1 MTGSSWIIF
10 VPLLLFLLA
19 LLFIARSEAC
29 KSGGDFIKSY
39 FLGDRALQGFV
50 LAMTLVATYGSV
62 SSFVSGPGLAWR
74 YGLGWVVF
82 AAPQII
88 TGFLVLG
95 VLGKKMSLVSRRI
108 GAITVI
114 DVIVARFKSSALGAF
129 LSLSLLFFFIAM
141 MVGQF
146 IGGAQ
151 LISQAAGIHYVAGL
165 VLFGSVV
172 VLYTT
177 FGGFRAVAITDT
189 VCALLMLAGM
199 GVLAADIIGEAGGLT
214 LLMQKI
220 AKDAGAQQAAAFI
233 DPTSCGALPLTLLF
247 SSWILVGFA
256 TVALPQSAV
265 RCMAYKSTQDLHL
278 AMIVSTVVCGALM
291 IGMTL
296 LGFLAR
302 AAVPESEAF
311 GGNTDAMIPYL
322 IVHHMNP
329 WVAGI
334 TLVAPI
340 AATMSTVSSLL
351 IAASSAIIKDLILRR
366 YSLLPDRSEQV
377 ARFAKICTFFIGLL
391 SLILAI
397 NPFEIIVWINMFA
410 FGGLEIAFL
419 CPLVGGLFWS
429 RATAKGAWVSVL
441 GGLAVYAWTCLAKPD
456 LGGWHAVSP
465 ALVVSIISFVL
476 VSLAETKNINQDFFP
491 Q

>member
-1 MTGSSWIIF
+1 MSPSWVIF
-10 VPLLLFLLA
+10 IPLILFLLA
-19 LLFIARSEAC
+19 LLLLGRTDPQRTGA
-29 KSGGDFIKSY
+29 DFLKSY
-39 FLGDRALQGFV
+39 FLGDRALKGFV

-62 SSFVSGPGLAWR
+62 SSFVSGPGLAWQ

-95 VLGKKMSLVSRRI
+95 VLGKKLSLVSRKI

-114 DVIVARFKSSALGAF
+114 DVIVARFNSPALGAF
-129 LSLSLLFFFIAM
+129 LSIALLFFFMAM

-151 LISQAAGIHYVAGL
+151 LISQAAGIDYVLGL
-165 VLFGSVV
+165 LIFGVV
-172 VLYTT
+172 VIAYTT
-177 FGGFRAVAITDT
+177 TGGFKAVAITDT
-189 VCALLMLAGM
+189 VCALLMLIGM
-199 GVLAADIIGEAGGLT
+199 GVLAADIIGQAGGLSS
-214 LLMQKI
+214 LMQKI
-220 AKDAGAQQAAAFI
+220 NQEANAGQAQAFFT
-233 DPTSCGALPLTLLF
+233 PTSSGALPWTLLF

-265 RCMAYKSTQDLHL
+265 RCMAYRRTEDLHL
-278 AMIVSTVVCGALM
+278 AMVVSTAVCGALM

-302 AAVPESEAF
+302 GVIPDAEVF
-311 GGNTDAMIPYL
+311 GNNTDAMIPYL
-322 IVHHMNP
+322 ISHHMNP

-351 IAASSAIIKDLILRR
+351 IAASSAIIKDLFLKRYGNIPDKGEAVRR
-366 YSLLPDRSEQV
+366 Y
-377 ARFAKICTFFIGLL
+377 AKVCTFSIGLL
-391 SLILAI
+391 SLLLAVD
-397 NPFEIIVWINMFA
+397 PMDIIVWINMFA

-419 CPLVGGLFWS
+419 CPLVGGLFWAQ
-429 RATAKGAWVSVL
+429 ATRLGAWAAVCIGL
-441 GGLAVYAWTCLAKPD
+441 GVYAWACLVKPD
-456 LGGWHAVSP
+456 LGGWHAVTP
-465 ALVVSIISFVL
+465 AILASIAVFIL
-476 VSLAETKNINQDFFP
+476 VSLAGHREKNLDFFP
-491 Q
+491 